1 MLEKREMTD
10 KKRERRGRREE
21 ILQEATKLFSTY
33 GFRGTT
39 LSSIA
44 DAVGLT
50 EPGLLHYFPNKV
62 NLLQSVLEYREQ
74 ADEKKYLAMVD
85 LENANLIGLMDV
97 LENLVS
103 ENENIPGLIRL
114 FTVLVGESIRE
125 DHPSHDFFVGRYTN
139 VRQQFVQVLARLSE
153 TAQKSDCDPDQLAS
167 IIIAVMDGL
176 QIQWLLD
183 PENVSMSESF
193 DLFSKMIVDYFDKPD
208 RS

>member
-1 MLEKREMTD
+1 MAS
-10 KKRERRGRREE
+10 KKRTRRDRKEE

-39 LSSIA
+39 LSSVA

-62 NLLQSVLEYREQ
+62 KLLQGVLEYRERE
-74 ADEKKYLAMVD
+74 DEKKYAAVI
-85 LENANLIGLMDV
+85 EPETVNLIGLMEALQD
-97 LENLVS
+97 LVS
-103 ENENIPGLIRL
+103 ENENIPEMIRL

-125 DHPSHDFFVGRYTN
+125 DHPSHGFFVDRYVH
-139 VRQQFVQVLARLSE
+139 VRQQLAGIIARLSE
-153 TAQKSDCDPDQLAS
+153 TEQLEPDRDPDQLAS

-183 PENVSMSESF
+183 PENVRMSESF
-193 DLFSKMIVDYFDKPD
+193 NLLSKMIVDYFGK
-208 RS
+208 

>member
-33 GFRGTT
+33 GFRGTS

-139 VRQQFVQVLARLSE
+139 VRQQFTQTLARLSE
-153 TAQKSDCDPDQLAS
+153 TAPKPDCDPDQLAS